1 MRDSSVRLGS
11 LLVVLVLTA
20 AVFAFVLSDNGSE
33 PGAEAQ
39 SGLSAPAIRSAA
51 VSSSGRLTVR
61 FAHGQI
67 WQHSFDFKIHQL
79 RDSGGLKL
87 FKRVTAQSS
96 PMRTNV
102 DLGSEYRVEGR
113 TCSRGSCGGWSDL
126 FEVEVPAAAPAV
138 PTATASPT
146 STATPTATATATAT
160 GTATATATSTATPS
174 VNSCHL
180 LSDTV
185 ASTRSSSLCEYPK
198 LQDSLPFFACLW
210 NSTVLSNRRGQ
221 PRPYPAIYRDAFHV
235 LIKTNGDKEPV
246 VQFLENNDVERVSVS
261 KYTDNVQARDVPVS
275 ILGELSELPQVIW
288 VRKSVF
294 ATPAGSMSPG
304 VRGPGDSQDEAR
316 TQADSGGGSSAALWH
331 GADVWLTA
339 VPGVDGSDVNVG
351 IIDTSFNGFRDLQAA
366 GVLPT
371 GVPSYCDFVDSAEDV
386 ASDKLRTCETT
397 PVPNAASSQELSLS
411 HGARVAEA
419 VMDIAPGAELY
430 IARVGTREDLARAA
444 AWMRDKQE
452 NRDVHVI
459 NASLDWPWEGAG
471 DGDSASVIADGSIKT
486 VATAVANKVVWVNAA
501 GNWADEDK
509 VFHWDASDGL
519 RNRWHPD
526 GWLSF
531 AGGSFGLVESSLRAT
546 LMDAEP
552 ETEVFLRW
560 GAEGGEEA
568 ELDLLV
574 CDNEDCTG
582 ARRDISAR
590 VGGIETVQFEEIEL
604 EDWGSTPD
612 ALYLR
617 VCRHPGGDGPDW
629 LQLGINGVGELTE
642 NTGEFRTI
650 GAPGESDSRGMLA
663 VGAAEASMSG
673 NSVRYELYGASGRGP
688 TTDGIPKAG
697 VVGVGTEAPTPRS
710 PAARRPRIA
719 AGVAEIR
726 RIGRNRVST
735 WK

>member
-1 MRDSSVRLGS
+1 MRNSSVRLGS
-11 LLVVLVLTA
+11 LLVVLVLTS
-20 AVFAFVLSDNGSE
+20 AVFAFVLSDGGSE

-39 SGLSAPAIRSAA
+39 SGLSPPAIRSAA

-67 WQHSFDFKIHQL
+67 WQYSFEFKIHQL

-87 FKRVTAQSS
+87 FKRVTVNRS

-113 TCSRGSCGGWSDL
+113 TCSRGSCGSWSDL

-146 STATPTATATATAT
+146 STATPTATATAT
-160 GTATATATSTATPS
+160 GTATATATSTAKPS

-185 ASTRSSSLCEYPK
+185 ARTRSSSLCGYPK
-198 LQDSLPFFACLW
+198 LERGLVFFACLW

-221 PRPYPAIYRDAFHV
+221 PRPYPAVYRDAFHV
-235 LIKTNGDKEPV
+235 LIKTNGDTASV
-246 VQFLENNDVERVSVS
+246 VAFLRNHGVRENWTS
-261 KYTDNVQARDVPVS
+261 KYDDFVESRDVPVS
-275 ILGELSELPQVIW
+275 ILGELSELPQVIS

-316 TQADSGGGSSAALWH
+316 TQANSGGGSSAALWH

-351 IIDTSFNGFRDLQAA
+351 IIDTSFNGFRELQAA

-371 GVPSYCDFVDSAEDV
+371 TVTSFCDFVSNAADV
-386 ASDKLRTCETT
+386 VDGKLHTCETT
-397 PVPNAASSQELSLS
+397 PVPTATTGDLLALS

-419 VMDIAPGAELY
+419 LLDIAPGADLY
-430 IARVGTREDLARAA
+430 IARVETRMDLARAA

-471 DGDSASVIADGSIKT
+471 DGDAASVIGDGSIKT

-509 VFHWDASDGL
+509 VFHWDTSDGL

-531 AGGSFGLVESSLRAT
+531 AGGSFGLDESSLRAT

-568 ELDLLV
+568 ELDLLI

-629 LQLGINGVGELTE
+629 LQLGISGVGELTE
-642 NTGEFRTI
+642 KTGVFDFPHHKRSTRGEQFARHVGGGGGGSFR
-650 GAPGESDSRGMLA
+650 
-663 VGAAEASMSG
+663 
-673 NSVRYELYGASGRGP
+673 
-688 TTDGIPKAG
+688 
-697 VVGVGTEAPTPRS
+697 
-710 PAARRPRIA
+710 
-719 AGVAEIR
+719 
-726 RIGRNRVST
+726 
-735 WK
+735 